1 LRVFAATA
9 LKRKTAVKACPF
21 CAADTDDAA
30 VACTHCHHELTD
42 APRRRSHAILRWVGI
57 GVATWGVLLAVM
69 IVSVVYRSDRN
80 QGGVA
85 AAALAPMTLT
95 DVVENLPANSWRA
108 IPVKVPYSGTLRVEL
123 DVVRGN
129 PLNAYLVSAEEFS
142 AFQENDA
149 ATPRTYEGF
158 KAANTK
164 TFHREAPFNS
174 GEYYFLIVYPS
185 SSPSVSDV
193 AVQIAVRP

>member
-1 LRVFAATA
+1 M
-9 LKRKTAVKACPF
+9 RKTAVKACPF
-21 CAADTDDAA
+21 CSADTADAA
-30 VACTHCHHELTD
+30 GVCTHCHHELTD
-42 APRRRSHAILRWVGI
+42 AAPHRRSNAILRWVGI
-57 GVATWGVLLAVM
+57 GVGTWGVLLAVM
-69 IVSVVYRSDRN
+69 IVSVVYRSDET

-95 DVVENLPANSWRA
+95 DVVENLPGNSWRA
-108 IPVKVPYSGTLRVEL
+108 IPVKVPYAGRLRVEM

-149 ATPRTYEGF
+149 AAPRTYEGF
-158 KAANTK
+158 KAAHTK
-164 TFHREAPFNS
+164 TFRGEAPFNS
-174 GEYYFLIVYPS
+174 GEYYFLIVDRS

-193 AVQIAVRP
+193 AVQIDVRP